1 MKKRIVRI
9 TAALCAAALL
19 AGCGGS
25 IGSKDGGYY
34 TTEAAAQ
41 ESYANYDSVAGSVD
55 SGLVPENAAEAAT
68 DETAQKIIYNASL
81 SMEST
86 DFDTTREALMTAVEA
101 NGAWLEST
109 SLYGT
114 EKDHDRTADYT
125 VRVPV
130 GSYRAFLAAV
140 GDAGSV
146 LNISESAEN
155 ITSSYIDVQAR
166 LSALEAQRDRLNAL
180 ADQAE
185 TTADLLEIESQLSDV
200 QYQLE
205 NYTRQL
211 RSMDQQVS
219 YSTVDI
225 YLREVATLTPTG
237 VTFGE
242 RIADAFGGG
251 WDAFVGF
258 LQGLVIAL
266 VIVAVYLLCWLRRYL
281 PKLFINW
288 KSPEIGCFIYLGGC
302 RNENEALFMSFLGRL
317 PLDVLILCPDL
328 NIKCCLEDKLLYEVN
343 YPESLAITEY
353 PEESSQVKIGTA
365 AYHAERELDTLM
377 YQDSGI
383 YRNQQYV
390 KANVINLQ
398 TMYEEIKLLW
408 DQELKYRPNF
418 STVNGVVNIPVIFS
432 KISGVKDG
440 SVSQYWESIAAL
452 ITEDTVV
459 VKSAPYIEPTASGP
473 MKAFAV
479 EFYKNGKLLRNKI
492 KNHPRY
498 PYHLLREEMQEFI
511 LDKLQLLIERKLIKG
526 IGENGTEYT
535 VIAQILDLPKE
546 ILRLI
551 QKFDFT
557 KKNPKL
563 IYINTGETMISLQDS
578 ILVTF
583 LNLAGFDILF
593 FVPTGYQS
601 VENYFAE
608 KLMEEHQIGE
618 YKYDMQVPD
627 LNNISTNSTR
637 PSWRRKLFRRG

>member
-9 TAALCAAALL
+9 TAALCTAALL

-25 IGSKDGGYY
+25 ISSKDGGYY
-34 TTEAAAQ
+34 STEAAAQ
-41 ESYANYDSVAGSVD
+41 ESYNSDSAAGSVD

-251 WDAFVGF
+251 WASTPEMRTFIVVDGIKFNGQEAPNGGFETLKPDLSAPRIWNLGSKSKACLVEDAKEGKKAMK
-258 LQGLVIAL
+258 LNHANRIGQGLKVEAGK
-266 VIVAVYLLCWLRRYL
+266 RYTIS
-281 PKLFINW
+281 LF
-288 KSPEIGCFIYLGGC
+288 
-302 RNENEALFMSFLGRL
+302 A
-317 PLDVLILCPDL
+317 
-328 NIKCCLEDKLLYEVN
+328 
-343 YPESLAITEY
+343 
-353 PEESSQVKIGTA
+353 TA
-365 AYHAERELDTLM
+365 A
-377 YQDSGI
+377 
-383 YRNQQYV
+383 
-390 KANVINLQ
+390 K
-398 TMYEEIKLLW
+398 
-408 DQELKYRPNF
+408 
-418 STVNGVVNIPVIFS
+418 
-432 KISGVKDG
+432 
-440 SVSQYWESIAAL
+440 
-452 ITEDTVV
+452 
-459 VKSAPYIEPTASGP
+459 
-473 MKAFAV
+473 
-479 EFYKNGKLLRNKI
+479 
-492 KNHPRY
+492 
-498 PYHLLREEMQEFI
+498 
-511 LDKLQLLIERKLIKG
+511 
-526 IGENGTEYT
+526 
-535 VIAQILDLPKE
+535 
-546 ILRLI
+546 
-551 QKFDFT
+551 
-557 KKNPKL
+557 
-563 IYINTGETMISLQDS
+563 
-578 ILVTF
+578 
-583 LNLAGFDILF
+583 
-593 FVPTGYQS
+593 
-601 VENYFAE
+601 
-608 KLMEEHQIGE
+608 
-618 YKYDMQVPD
+618 
-627 LNNISTNSTR
+627 
-637 PSWRRKLFRRG
+637 

>member
-19 AGCGGS
+19 AGCGSS

-34 TTEAAAQ
+34 ATEAAAQ
-41 ESYANYDSVAGSVD
+41 ESYANYDSVAGGVD

-242 RIADAFGGG
+242 RIGRRLRRRLGCLCRVPAGSGHRAGLPVAGAADRSGRGVHPAQGLEKAAQEGKAAQARADAP
-251 WDAFVGF
+251 A
-258 LQGLVIAL
+258 
-266 VIVAVYLLCWLRRYL
+266 R
-281 PKLFINW
+281 
-288 KSPEIGCFIYLGGC
+288 
-302 RNENEALFMSFLGRL
+302 
-317 PLDVLILCPDL
+317 
-328 NIKCCLEDKLLYEVN
+328 
-343 YPESLAITEY
+343 
-353 PEESSQVKIGTA
+353 
-365 AYHAERELDTLM
+365 
-377 YQDSGI
+377 
-383 YRNQQYV
+383 
-390 KANVINLQ
+390 
-398 TMYEEIKLLW
+398 
-408 DQELKYRPNF
+408 
-418 STVNGVVNIPVIFS
+418 
-432 KISGVKDG
+432 
-440 SVSQYWESIAAL
+440 
-452 ITEDTVV
+452 
-459 VKSAPYIEPTASGP
+459 
-473 MKAFAV
+473 
-479 EFYKNGKLLRNKI
+479 
-492 KNHPRY
+492 
-498 PYHLLREEMQEFI
+498 
-511 LDKLQLLIERKLIKG
+511 
-526 IGENGTEYT
+526 
-535 VIAQILDLPKE
+535 
-546 ILRLI
+546 
-551 QKFDFT
+551 
-557 KKNPKL
+557 
-563 IYINTGETMISLQDS
+563 
-578 ILVTF
+578 
-583 LNLAGFDILF
+583 
-593 FVPTGYQS
+593 
-601 VENYFAE
+601 
-608 KLMEEHQIGE
+608 
-618 YKYDMQVPD
+618 
-627 LNNISTNSTR
+627 
-637 PSWRRKLFRRG
+637 